1 MSGRSII
8 IITLATIALSSG
20 WLMDRLAGTPSAY
33 LTGPSREPDYYME
46 DFSTI
51 TIGEDGLPL
60 NTLYAT
66 YMEHIPADDSV
77 FLVKP
82 RLEIFRN
89 NNEPFYITADEGLAT
104 NDNDE
109 ILLQGNVRMWE
120 ENKDG
125 DATLSVDTSDVKI
138 FVLEEYAETDQNAT
152 ITGKHMTITGQGV
165 RANFKDSRLEI
176 ISHDKT
182 LINDPDTI

>member
-1 MSGRSII
+1 
-8 IITLATIALSSG
+8 
-20 WLMDRLAGTPSAY
+20 MDRLTGTPSVY
-33 LTGPSREPDYYME
+33 LSGSSQEPDYYME

-66 YMEHIPADDSV
+66 YMEHIPADDSL
-77 FLVKP
+77 FLVNPKF
-82 RLEIFRN
+82 EIFRT
-89 NNEPFYITADEGLAT
+89 NNEPFFIIADEGRAT
-104 NDNDE
+104 DDNDE
-109 ILLQGNVRMWE
+109 IFLQGNVRMWE

-125 DATLSVDTSDVKI
+125 DTTLSVETSDVRI

-165 RANFKDSRLEI
+165 RAHFKDSRLEI
-176 ISHDKT
+176 INHDKT
-182 LINDPDTI
+182 IINDPDTI